1 MRAALGE
8 MSQWRWVFLAEEI
21 LFPLFPLFLLPFLC
35 FVLCSGPFC
44 PSLGFLDWLSVC
56 LSFFFFFC
64 YAMRAPEPVDP
75 PSGTAVTRIIDL
87 CGVRLLF
94 LVPPIKPVICP
105 RLSSCGCWPLT
116 TVAHGR
122 TEMDGRYARLG
133 GRSVVS
139 RLAHTQRWNSP
150 LIGKANPGRGCW
162 SAVLGPRAYCLRR
175 GWLQRW

>member
-1 MRAALGE
+1 MGKCRNGVGF
-8 MSQWRWVFLAEEI
+8 SWPRKYS
-21 LFPLFPLFLLPFLC
+21 FPCFRYFCCRF
-35 FVLCSGPFC
+35 FVLCSARGLFVLVLVFSTGC
-44 PSLGFLDWLSVC
+44 LSVF
-56 LSFFFFFC
+56 LSFFFFC